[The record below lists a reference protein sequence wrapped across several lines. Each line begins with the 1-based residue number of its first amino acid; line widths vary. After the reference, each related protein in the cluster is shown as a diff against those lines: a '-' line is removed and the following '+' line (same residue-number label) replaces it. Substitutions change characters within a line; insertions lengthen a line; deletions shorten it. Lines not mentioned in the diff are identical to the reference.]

1 MTFELLS
8 KIMKENDIPK
18 NVKLLSDSGW
28 ECSET
33 EMNGIYYNRN
43 KNEMIFT
50 QYGDV
55 NDNQFDSKKWELLYG
70 YNKPCQ
76 SCRHLIGDICDSGYF
91 FYEKNCNSCEKYER
105 R

>member
-8 KIMKENDIPK
+8 KIMKENGIPK

-43 KNEMIFT
+43 KNEMISRNT
-50 QYGDV
+50 
-55 NDNQFDSKKWELLYG
+55 ET
-70 YNKPCQ
+70 
-76 SCRHLIGDICDSGYF
+76 
-91 FYEKNCNSCEKYER
+91 
-105 R
+105 

>member
-1 MTFELLS
+1 MTFETLS
-8 KIMKENDIPK
+8 KIMKENDIPE

-33 EMNGIYYNRN
+33 EMNGVYYNRE

-50 QYGDV
+50 QDGDG
-55 NDNQFDSKKWELLYG
+55 NDYQFYSKEWEMLYG
-70 YNKPCQ
+70 RNKPCQ
-76 SCRHLIGDICDSGYF
+76 SCRHLIGDICDSVEDF
-91 FYEKNCNSCEKYER
+91 SDKNCNSCKKYKR